1 MAIAIRDVYS
11 LRFKDVTDGLFEK
24 GPEARARA
32 RARARIGSLFKFTGL
47 GLILTG
53 AVTYLLLGTIQEA
66 TTVA

>member
-11 LRFKDVTDGLFEK
+11 LRFKDATDGLFEK
-24 GPEARARA
+24 GPE
-32 RARARIGSLFKFTGL
+32 ARARIGSLFKFTGL

>member
-24 GPEARARA
+24 GPEARA